1 MFINIYVKSKNR
13 LSLIKFLN
21 TFKNLI
27 NNKTIKLNKTLIF
40 SQNKKINKVFTVLKS
55 IHVNKTA
62 QEQFEFNIFSKN
74 IKIYTFQLLKLLIIL
89 KKLQTSFF
97 SDIQIKMKFILNKK
111 HKKKTIFKKI
121 NPNNTKFE
129 SIKNLEQI
137 ELYLLLL
144 NCYGK
149 YKL

>member
-1 MFINIYVKSKNR
+1 MFINIYVKSKNK

-21 TFKNLI
+21 IFKNLI
-27 NNKTIKLNKTLIF
+27 NNKKLKLSKTLIF

-74 IKIYTFQLLKLLIIL
+74 IKIYTFQLLKLIIIL

-97 SDIQIKMKFILNKK
+97 SDIQIKINFILNKK
-111 HKKKTIFKKI
+111 YKKKTILTKI
-121 NPNNTKFE
+121 NPNNTKLKS
-129 SIKNLEQI
+129 SIDLKQI
-137 ELYLLLL
+137 KLYLLLF
-144 NCYGK
+144 NYYGK